1 MIIRPFRALRPQPQ
15 LAARVASP
23 PYDVV
28 SSDEAREMVK
38 SNPLSFLRINK
49 PEVDFSADVQPGTS
63 QVQQKGKENLER
75 FVAEGTLFQDDTPC
89 FYIYRLTWKGRSQT
103 GIVVTSSVSEYDE
116 GLIKKHEKTRPVK
129 VNDRADHIQ
138 TVGAQVGPVFTT
150 YKHDDKIRALVK
162 QLSSSAP
169 IYDFE
174 SPDNVRHEVWVVSDP
189 AQVEALRKIFEPM
202 PEMYIADGHHRS
214 EAGSEVRRRCKEANP
229 NHTGNEGYN
238 FFLNVI
244 FPDDEL
250 RILPYNRVVMG
261 LNGQLADAFLKQ
273 VSEKGTVSKLST
285 AVVPE
290 RTGVIGIFCDNNWYR
305 LELPADRKKGLAP
318 ADAIDS
324 AILTVDILEPA
335 LGIGDIR
342 TDDRIDFVGG
352 IRGTAELEKLV
363 RNGKYDVA
371 FSLHEVTVG
380 ELLEVADAAQV
391 MPPKSTWF
399 EPKLR
404 SGLII
409 HKLDD

>member
-15 LAARVASP
+15 LAATVASP
-23 PYDVV
+23 PYDVI
-28 SSDEAREMVK
+28 SSDEAREIVK
-38 SNPLSFLRINK
+38 TNPLSFLRINK
-49 PEVDFSADVQPGTS
+49 PEVDFSSDIQPGTTK
-63 QVQQKGKENLER
+63 VQQKGKENLEQ
-75 FVAEGTLFQDDTPC
+75 FVADGTLFQDDRPC

-116 GLIKKHEKTRPVK
+116 GRIKKHEKTRPAK

-150 YKHDDKIRALVK
+150 YKHDETIRSIVK
-162 QLSSSAP
+162 RLSAVP
-169 IYDFE
+169 AIYDFE
-174 SPDNVRHEVWVVSDP
+174 SPDTVRHELWVVND
-189 AQVEALRKIFEPM
+189 AGQVDALQKIFEPM

-229 NHTGNEGYN
+229 NHTGKEGYN

-250 RILPYNRVVMG
+250 RILPYNRIVQG
-261 LNGQLADAFLKQ
+261 LNGLSLDEFLKR
-273 VSEKGTVSKLST
+273 VGEKTALSKSST
-285 AVVPE
+285 PVVPD
-290 RTGVIGIFCDNNWYR
+290 RTGVIGMFCNNTWYR
-305 LELPADRKKGLAP
+305 LVLPPNRKNGLGP
-318 ADAIDS
+318 AEAIDS

-335 LGIGDIR
+335 LGIGDVR

-363 RNGKYDVA
+363 SNGKYDVA
-371 FSLHEVTVG
+371 FSLHEVTVR
-380 ELLEVADAAQV
+380 ELLEVADAGQV

-404 SGLII
+404 SGLFI